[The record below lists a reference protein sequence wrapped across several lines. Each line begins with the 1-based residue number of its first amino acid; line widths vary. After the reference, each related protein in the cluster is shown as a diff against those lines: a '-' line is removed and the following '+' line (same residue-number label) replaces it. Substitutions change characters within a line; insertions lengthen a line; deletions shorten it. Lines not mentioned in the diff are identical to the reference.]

1 MRGFLFPL
9 PSSPLYLLSN
19 AMHNSLFMYLCCL
32 FIAMLP
38 DKIKS
43 LAAQYYETILG
54 YRRHIHAN
62 PELSYNENNTA
73 DFIISV
79 LEKHGIPYI
88 RMAGTGVIG
97 IIKGKNPGKT
107 IALRADIDALPIEE
121 KNDVPYKSKNKG
133 VMHACGHDVHA
144 SSLLGTA
151 IILNSLAS
159 EWNGTIKLIFQP
171 GEEKL
176 PGGASIL
183 IKEGVLENPSPE
195 SIIAQHVFP
204 SLEAGKV
211 GFASGSYMAA
221 CDEIY
226 LTVKGKGGH
235 AALSGSPTIVSP
247 LLITSEIL
255 LKLQDT
261 FMNASQTSPVV
272 FAFGKMIANGA
283 TNIIPDEVVLEGTF
297 RTMDENIRTEGHKTI
312 TEIISTTA
320 KKWGGD
326 CDLRIEKGYP
336 VLINNDDLTRKL
348 KTASEAYL
356 GEENV
361 VALEPRMTSEDF
373 AYYTRLRPCCF
384 YRLGTGNVS
393 AGIISGLHTPTFN
406 IDETSI
412 QISIGLMAWLAIT
425 ELN

>member
-1 MRGFLFPL
+1 M
-9 PSSPLYLLSN
+9 LL
-19 AMHNSLFMYLCCL
+19 
-32 FIAMLP
+32 

-43 LAAQYYETILG
+43 IASQQHEAVVG
-54 YRRHIHAN
+54 YRRYIHAN

-73 DFIISV
+73 DFISSV
-79 LEKHGIPYI
+79 LQKQGIPYT
-88 RMAGTGVIG
+88 RMGGTGVIG

-121 KNDVPYKSKNKG
+121 KNDIPYKSKNKG
-133 VMHACGHDVHA
+133 VMHACGHDVHS

-151 IILNSLAS
+151 IILKSLS
-159 EWNGTIKLIFQP
+159 NEWNGTIKLIFQP

-195 SIIAQHVFP
+195 AIIAQHVFP

-211 GFASGSYMAA
+211 GFATGSYMAA

-235 AALSGSPTIVSP
+235 AALSGQSQTIVNP

-255 LKLQDT
+255 LNLQDA
-261 FMNASQTSPVV
+261 FMNVSQRSPIVL
-272 FAFGKMIANGA
+272 AFGKMIANGA
-283 TNIIPDEVVLEGTF
+283 TNIIPNEVMLEGTF
-297 RTMDENIRTEGHKTI
+297 RTMDENIRNEGHKTI
-312 TEIISTTA
+312 TEIITSTA
-320 KKWGGD
+320 KKWKGD

-336 VLINNDDLTRKL
+336 VLINNDELTQKL
-348 KTASEAYL
+348 RIFAESYL
-356 GEENV
+356 GKENV
-361 VALEPRMTSEDF
+361 ITLEPRMTSEDF

-384 YRLGTGNVS
+384 YRLGTGNAL
-393 AGIISGLHTPTFN
+393 AGITSGLHTPTFN

-412 QISIGLMAWLAIT
+412 ETAIGLMAWLAIN
-425 ELN
+425 ELS

>member
-1 MRGFLFPL
+1 M
-9 PSSPLYLLSN
+9 LL
-19 AMHNSLFMYLCCL
+19 
-32 FIAMLP
+32 

-43 LAAQYYETILG
+43 IASQQHEAVVG
-54 YRRHIHAN
+54 YRRYIHAN

-73 DFIISV
+73 DFISSV
-79 LEKHGIPYI
+79 LQKQGIPYT
-88 RMAGTGVIG
+88 RMGGTGVIG

-121 KNDVPYKSKNKG
+121 KNDIPYKSKNKG
-133 VMHACGHDVHA
+133 VMHACGHDVHS

-151 IILNSLAS
+151 IILKSLAN

-195 SIIAQHVFP
+195 AIIAQHVFP

-211 GFASGSYMAA
+211 GFATGSYMAA

-235 AALSGSPTIVSP
+235 AALSGQSQTIVNP

-255 LKLQDT
+255 LNLQDA
-261 FMNASQTSPVV
+261 FMNVSQRSPIVL
-272 FAFGKMIANGA
+272 AFGKMIANGA
-283 TNIIPDEVVLEGTF
+283 TNIIPNEVMLEGTF
-297 RTMDENIRTEGHKTI
+297 RTMDENIRNEGHKTI
-312 TEIISTTA
+312 TEIITSTA
-320 KKWGGD
+320 KKWKGD

-336 VLINNDDLTRKL
+336 VLINNDVLTQKL
-348 KTASEAYL
+348 RIFAESYL
-356 GEENV
+356 GKENV
-361 VALEPRMTSEDF
+361 ITLEPRMTSEDF

-384 YRLGTGNVS
+384 YRLGTGNAL
-393 AGIISGLHTPTFN
+393 AGITSGLHTPTFN

-412 QISIGLMAWLAIT
+412 ETAIGLMAWLAIN
-425 ELN
+425 ELS

>member
-1 MRGFLFPL
+1 M
-9 PSSPLYLLSN
+9 LL
-19 AMHNSLFMYLCCL
+19 
-32 FIAMLP
+32 
-38 DKIKS
+38 DKVKL
-43 LAAQYYETILG
+43 LASQNQETIIG

-73 DFIISV
+73 DFIASI
-79 LEKHGIPYI
+79 LEKYGIPYT
-88 RMAGTGVIG
+88 RMADTGVIG

-151 IILNSLAS
+151 IILNSLS
-159 EWNGTIKLIFQP
+159 NEWNGTIKLIFQP

-183 IKEGVLENPSPE
+183 IRQGVLENPSPE
-195 SIIAQHVFP
+195 LIIAQHVFP

-235 AALSGSPTIVSP
+235 AALSGQLSGDSPTIINP
-247 LLITSEIL
+247 LLITSDML
-255 LKLQDT
+255 LKLQDV
-261 FMNASQTSPVV
+261 FMNAPHNSPVV

-283 TNIIPDEVVLEGTF
+283 TNVIPNEVLLEGTF
-297 RTMDENIRTEGHKTI
+297 RTMDETVRSEGHKTI
-312 TEIISTTA
+312 TEIIKDTA

-336 VLINNDDLTRKL
+336 VLINNDELTRKL
-348 KTASEAYL
+348 KAASENYL
-356 GEENV
+356 GKENV
-361 VALEPRMTSEDF
+361 VTLEPRMTSEDF
-373 AYYTRLRPCCF
+373 AYYTRLKPCCF

-393 AGIISGLHTPTFN
+393 AGITSGLHTPTFN

-412 QISIGLMAWLAIT
+412 KTAIGLMAWLAIN

>member
-1 MRGFLFPL
+1 M
-9 PSSPLYLLSN
+9 
-19 AMHNSLFMYLCCL
+19 
-32 FIAMLP
+32 
-38 DKIKS
+38 
-43 LAAQYYETILG
+43 G
-54 YRRHIHAN
+54 YRRYIHAN

-73 DFIISV
+73 DFISSV
-79 LEKHGIPYI
+79 LQKQGIPYT
-88 RMAGTGVIG
+88 RMGGTGVIG

-121 KNDVPYKSKNKG
+121 KNDIPYKSKNKG
-133 VMHACGHDVHA
+133 VMHACGHDVHS

-151 IILNSLAS
+151 IILKSLS
-159 EWNGTIKLIFQP
+159 NEWNGTIKLIFQP

-195 SIIAQHVFP
+195 AIIAQHVFP

-211 GFASGSYMAA
+211 GFATGSYMAA

-235 AALSGSPTIVSP
+235 AALSGQSQTIVNP

-255 LKLQDT
+255 LNLQDA
-261 FMNASQTSPVV
+261 FMNVSQRSPIVL
-272 FAFGKMIANGA
+272 AFGKMIANGA
-283 TNIIPDEVVLEGTF
+283 TNIIPNEVMLEGTF
-297 RTMDENIRTEGHKTI
+297 RTMDENIRNEGHKTI
-312 TEIISTTA
+312 TEIITSTA
-320 KKWGGD
+320 KKWKGD

-336 VLINNDDLTRKL
+336 VLINNDELTQKL
-348 KTASEAYL
+348 RIFAESYL
-356 GEENV
+356 GKENV
-361 VALEPRMTSEDF
+361 ITLEPRMTSEDF

-384 YRLGTGNVS
+384 YRLGTGNAL
-393 AGIISGLHTPTFN
+393 AGITSGLHTPTFN

-412 QISIGLMAWLAIT
+412 ETAIGLMAWLAIN
-425 ELN
+425 ELS

>member
-1 MRGFLFPL
+1 
-9 PSSPLYLLSN
+9 
-19 AMHNSLFMYLCCL
+19 
-32 FIAMLP
+32 MLP

-43 LAAQYYETILG
+43 LASQYFETVLE
-54 YRRHIHAN
+54 YRRYIHAN

-73 DFIISV
+73 DFIVSV
-79 LEKHGIPYI
+79 LEKHRIPHT

-97 IIKGKNPGKT
+97 IIKGKNPGKA

-151 IILNSLAS
+151 IILNSLTN

-195 SIIAQHVFP
+195 SVIAQHVFP

-211 GFASGSYMAA
+211 GFATGSYMAA

-235 AALSGSPTIVSP
+235 AALSGQSSNGSQTIVNP

-261 FMNASQTSPVV
+261 FMNASHNSPVV

-283 TNIIPDEVVLEGTF
+283 TNIIPDEVILEGTF
-297 RTMDENIRTEGHKTI
+297 RTMDEAIRSKGHKTI
-312 TEIISTTA
+312 TEIITATA

-336 VLINNDDLTRKL
+336 VLINNDDLTLKL

-356 GEENV
+356 GKENV
-361 VALEPRMTSEDF
+361 VTLEPRMTSEDF

-393 AGIISGLHTPTFN
+393 AGITSGLHTPTFN

-412 QISIGLMAWLAIT
+412 ETGIGLMAWLAIS

>member
-1 MRGFLFPL
+1 M
-9 PSSPLYLLSN
+9 
-19 AMHNSLFMYLCCL
+19 
-32 FIAMLP
+32 
-38 DKIKS
+38 
-43 LAAQYYETILG
+43 G
-54 YRRHIHAN
+54 YRRYIHAN

-73 DFIISV
+73 DFISSV
-79 LEKHGIPYI
+79 LQKQGIPYT
-88 RMAGTGVIG
+88 RMGGTGVIG

-121 KNDVPYKSKNKG
+121 KNDIPYKSKNKG
-133 VMHACGHDVHA
+133 VMHACGHDVHS

-151 IILNSLAS
+151 IILKSLAN

-195 SIIAQHVFP
+195 AIIAQHVFP

-211 GFASGSYMAA
+211 GFATGSYMAA
-221 CDEIY
+221 CDELY

-235 AALSGSPTIVSP
+235 AALSGQSQTIVNP

-255 LKLQDT
+255 LNLQDA
-261 FMNASQTSPVV
+261 FMNVSQRSPIVL
-272 FAFGKMIANGA
+272 AFGKMIANGA
-283 TNIIPDEVVLEGTF
+283 TNIIPNEVMLEGTF
-297 RTMDENIRTEGHKTI
+297 RTMDENIRNEGHKTI
-312 TEIISTTA
+312 TEIITSTA
-320 KKWGGD
+320 KKWKGD

-336 VLINNDDLTRKL
+336 VLINNDVLTQKL
-348 KTASEAYL
+348 RIFAESYL
-356 GEENV
+356 GKENV
-361 VALEPRMTSEDF
+361 ITLEPRMTSEDF

-384 YRLGTGNVS
+384 YRLGTGNAL
-393 AGIISGLHTPTFN
+393 AGITSGLHTPTFN

-412 QISIGLMAWLAIT
+412 ETAIGLMAWLAIN
-425 ELN
+425 ELS

>member
-1 MRGFLFPL
+1 M
-9 PSSPLYLLSN
+9 LL
-19 AMHNSLFMYLCCL
+19 
-32 FIAMLP
+32 

-43 LAAQYYETILG
+43 IASQQHEAVVG
-54 YRRHIHAN
+54 YRRYIHAN

-73 DFIISV
+73 DFISSV
-79 LEKHGIPYI
+79 LQKQGIPYT
-88 RMAGTGVIG
+88 RMGGTGVIG

-121 KNDVPYKSKNKG
+121 KNDIPYKSKNKG
-133 VMHACGHDVHA
+133 VMHACGHDVHS

-151 IILNSLAS
+151 IILKSLAN

-195 SIIAQHVFP
+195 AIIAQHVFP

-211 GFASGSYMAA
+211 GFATGSYMAA
-221 CDEIY
+221 CDELY

-235 AALSGSPTIVSP
+235 AALSGQSQTIVNP

-255 LKLQDT
+255 LNLQDA
-261 FMNASQTSPVV
+261 FMNVSQRSPIVL
-272 FAFGKMIANGA
+272 AFGKMIANGA
-283 TNIIPDEVVLEGTF
+283 TNIIPNEVMLEGTF
-297 RTMDENIRTEGHKTI
+297 RTMDENIRNEGHKTI
-312 TEIISTTA
+312 TEIITSTA
-320 KKWGGD
+320 KKWKGD

-336 VLINNDDLTRKL
+336 VLINNDVLTQKL
-348 KTASEAYL
+348 RIFAESYL
-356 GEENV
+356 GKENV
-361 VALEPRMTSEDF
+361 ITLEPRMTSEDF

-384 YRLGTGNVS
+384 YRLGTGNAL
-393 AGIISGLHTPTFN
+393 AGITSGLHTPTFN

-412 QISIGLMAWLAIT
+412 ETAIGLMAWLAIN
-425 ELN
+425 ELS